1 MCTRSARAIGAHDG
15 GLQPLPISYH
25 FVAQYRPQ
33 LRRNGMRFFNRAAF
47 CGRGVNCM
55 RMLLVGALIASLM
68 GCCRAPP
75 QATLERC
82 TTKGCVQRTAANPQT
97 EIKRVAFKT
106 SPEPAILRSTT
117 APAPAK
123 PESGEPSDQTGLI
136 GKNATSVISPTPDT
150 PAPRQSNEALEAV
163 MNKAKA
169 TTAAILN
176 DPESAEFDDMKRAIR
191 KGMSGQP
198 VDSICGRV
206 KEKRAGESVSD
217 RPFVYLVKEDKA
229 YIDDGNSVSVAAT
242 WYRGVCINPDSPKQ
256 DSSQHPTK

>member
-1 MCTRSARAIGAHDG
+1 
-15 GLQPLPISYH
+15 
-25 FVAQYRPQ
+25 
-33 LRRNGMRFFNRAAF
+33 
-47 CGRGVNCM
+47 M

-68 GCCRAPP
+68 GCCRTPP

-106 SPEPAILRSTT
+106 SLAPAIIKSTT
-117 APAPAK
+117 APAK
-123 PESGEPSDQTGLI
+123 PESTEPADQTGLI
-136 GKNATSVISPTPDT
+136 GKNATPVISPTPDT
-150 PAPRQSNEALEAV
+150 PAPGQSNETLEAV
-163 MNKAKA
+163 VNKAKA
-169 TTAAILN
+169 TTAAILA

-206 KEKRAGESVSD
+206 KEKRAGESISD
-217 RPFVYLVKEDKA
+217 RPFLYLVKEDKA
-229 YIDDGNSVSVAAT
+229 YIDDGNSVSVGAT

-256 DSSQHPTK
+256 DSSQQPIK

>member
-1 MCTRSARAIGAHDG
+1 
-15 GLQPLPISYH
+15 
-25 FVAQYRPQ
+25 
-33 LRRNGMRFFNRAAF
+33 
-47 CGRGVNCM
+47 M

-68 GCCRAPP
+68 GCCRTPP

-106 SPEPAILRSTT
+106 SLAPAIIKSTT
-117 APAPAK
+117 APAK
-123 PESGEPSDQTGLI
+123 PESTEPADQTGLI
-136 GKNATSVISPTPDT
+136 GKNATPVISPTPDT
-150 PAPRQSNEALEAV
+150 PAPGRSNETLEAV
-163 MNKAKA
+163 VNKAKA
-169 TTAAILN
+169 TTAAILA

-206 KEKRAGESVSD
+206 KEKRAGESISD
-217 RPFVYLVKEDKA
+217 RPFLYLVKEDKA
-229 YIDDGNSVSVAAT
+229 YIDDGNSVSVGAT

-256 DSSQHPTK
+256 DSSQQPSK